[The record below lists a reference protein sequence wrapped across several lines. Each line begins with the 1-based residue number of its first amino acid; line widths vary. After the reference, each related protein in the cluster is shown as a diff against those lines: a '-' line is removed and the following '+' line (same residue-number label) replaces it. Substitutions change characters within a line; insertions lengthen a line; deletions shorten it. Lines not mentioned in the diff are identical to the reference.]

1 FSDGSNHA
9 ISAVPKILKRTEWGC
24 RMIQRT
30 TRNVTVMPNAV
41 PSDPEA
47 KKQASSPWQEEN
59 QEGLEALNSFHAEYG
74 HFSGD

>member
-1 FSDGSNHA
+1 
-9 ISAVPKILKRTEWGC
+9 
-24 RMIQRT
+24 MIQRT

-41 PSDPEA
+41 PLIQKR
-47 KKQASSPWQEEN
+47 KKQASSPRQEEN